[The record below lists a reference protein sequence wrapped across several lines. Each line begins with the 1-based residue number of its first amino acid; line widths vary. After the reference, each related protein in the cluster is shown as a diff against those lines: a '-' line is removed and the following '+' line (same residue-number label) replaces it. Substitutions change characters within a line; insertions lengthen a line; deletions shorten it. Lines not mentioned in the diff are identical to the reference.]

1 METGIRVLLLAA
13 LATLTSGCASLHRL
27 WPFHHHA
34 KADAAATAQS
44 ATDAAAADTA
54 EQQATPP
61 TVIEPE
67 VERRKIKVPKIRSS
81 NFELGGWFGEL
92 SVEDF
97 GANPAKGVRLTYHV
111 TEDFFLQAD
120 YGMSKAGKTSYET
133 LAGNVQLLS
142 DAERQYRYY
151 NLSLGY
157 NFLPSESFLGK
168 GRTYTSGF
176 YLLGGVGSTKFAG
189 DQKFTVNFGAGFQVL
204 PTRWLAVHIEA
215 QDMVFR
221 SDLLGVDR
229 LKNNIGAHVGA
240 SVYF

>member
-13 LATLTSGCASLHRL
+13 LATLCSGCASLHRL
-27 WPFHHHA
+27 WPFHHKA
-34 KADAAATAQS
+34 KDPAAIARS

-54 EQQATPP
+54 EQQAGPP

-81 NFELGGWFGEL
+81 NFELGGYFGEL

-97 GANPAKGVRLTYHV
+97 GANPVKGVRVTYHV
-111 TEDFFLQAD
+111 TEDFFLQGD
-120 YGMSKAGKTSYET
+120 YGQSRAGKTSYET

-142 DAERQYRYY
+142 DAERRYTYY

-157 NFLPSESFLGK
+157 NFLPGESFV
-168 GRTYTSGF
+168 GRSRAYTSSF

-189 DQKFTVNFGAGFQVL
+189 DQKFTVNFGAGYQIL
-204 PTRWLAVHIEA
+204 PTRWLAIHIEA

-229 LKNNIGAHVGA
+229 LKNNLGAHIGA

>member
-13 LATLTSGCASLHRL
+13 LATLCSGCASLHHL
-27 WPFHHHA
+27 WPFHHKA
-34 KADAAATAQS
+34 KDAAAVARS

-54 EQQATPP
+54 EQQASPP

-81 NFELGGWFGEL
+81 NFELGGYFGEL

-97 GANPAKGVRLTYHV
+97 GANPVKGVRVTYHV
-111 TEDFFLQAD
+111 TEDFFLQGD
-120 YGMSKAGKTSYET
+120 YGISRAGKTSYET

-142 DAERQYRYY
+142 NDERRYTYY

-157 NFLPSESFLGK
+157 NFLPGESFLGRN
-168 GRTYTSGF
+168 RTFTSGF

-189 DQKFTVNFGAGFQVL
+189 DQKFTVNFGAGYQVL
-204 PTRWLAVHIEA
+204 PTRWLAIHIEA

-229 LKNNIGAHVGA
+229 LKNNLGAHVGA
-240 SVYF
+240 SVFY